1 MSLHD
6 LGLMVLL
13 LAPAMLMSVLFLITM
28 ASEDFSHASHPHPA
42 HADDTEAGAGAVHR
56 GEDGEEADELLPEHS

>member
-28 ASEDFSHASHPHPA
+28 ASEDFSDGLPSTDHERRDGGVPE
-42 HADDTEAGAGAVHR
+42 HADVR
-56 GEDGEEADELLPEHS
+56 SEDGAPSVG